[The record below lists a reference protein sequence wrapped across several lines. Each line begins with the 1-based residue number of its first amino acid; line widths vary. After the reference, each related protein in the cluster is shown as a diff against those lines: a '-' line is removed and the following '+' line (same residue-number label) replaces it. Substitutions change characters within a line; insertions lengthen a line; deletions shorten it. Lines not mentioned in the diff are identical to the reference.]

1 MTGIN
6 FLSQRRKKLTV
17 TQKRD
22 RQIFRICMGILGGV
36 LVFLVCVLG
45 TRYWFSQRLASVR
58 AMQVQ
63 ARNQILGQESI
74 ERSYIISVNKIT
86 ILAELFLD
94 RQNKQQAI
102 TYFSSVFGDQ
112 VLVKQIAFA
121 GDDQL
126 LTFRLQAE
134 DVFILEQVFD
144 QLQSD
149 EVKSRFAQVTPSD
162 LRRSAEGDYEMTV
175 AVTLGEDES

>member
-6 FLSQRRKKLTV
+6 FLSQRRKKLTT

-22 RQIFRICMGILGGV
+22 RQIFKIGMGILGGV
-36 LVFLVCVLG
+36 IVFLLSVLG
-45 TRYWFSQRLASVR
+45 LRYWFGLRLDTVR
-58 AMQVQ
+58 EVQ
-63 ARNQILGQESI
+63 AQARSQILGQEEV
-74 ERSYIISVNKIT
+74 ERSYIISVNKVI
-86 ILAELFLD
+86 ILAELFKD

-102 TYFSSVFGDQ
+102 EYFSSVFGDE
-112 VLVKQIAFA
+112 VLVKQIAFE

-144 QLQSD
+144 QLQST
-149 EVKSRFAQVTPSD
+149 EVKTRFAQVTPSD

-175 AVTLGEDES
+175 AVTLGQE